1 MKPVITMDDKE
12 LIRLFQERDE
22 RAVAECERQYAA
34 FCRRIAANLL
44 DSPEDVEEILNDVW
58 LAAWQRIPPL
68 VPDSVKAFLGKL
80 VRDISISRFRQE
92 RAEKRFGGPAA
103 ALDELD
109 DCIPSSFSVEEEIE
123 AGELSRL
130 IDGWLRAQKTDER
143 VLFVRRYYFGES
155 VKTLA
160 AAYGCSEARMAQIM
174 LRLRRSL
181 AKAIEKWRD

>member
-1 MKPVITMDDKE
+1 MDDKE
-12 LIRLFQERDE
+12 LIRLFQARDE
-22 RAVAECERQYAA
+22 RAIAECEQKYAA

-44 DSPEDVEEILNDVW
+44 GSPEDVEETLNDVW

-68 VPDSVKAFLGKL
+68 MPVSMKAFLGKL
-80 VRDISISRFRQE
+80 TRDVSISRFRKE

-103 ALDELD
+103 ALDELG

-130 IDGWLRAQKTDER
+130 IDSWLRAQKVDER

-155 VKTLA
+155 VKALA
-160 AAYGCSEARMAQIM
+160 AAYGCGEARMAQIM

>member
-44 DSPEDVEEILNDVW
+44 DSPEDVEETLNDVW

-80 VRDISISRFRQE
+80 VRDISISRFRKE

-103 ALDELD
+103 VLDELD

-160 AAYGCSEARMAQIM
+160 AAYGCSEARMARIM

>member
-80 VRDISISRFRQE
+80 VRDISISRFRKE
-92 RAEKRFGGPAA
+92 RAEKRFSGPAA

-123 AGELSRL
+123 AEVRNI
-130 IDGWLRAQKTDER
+130 IDQAGTTGFILGADCSIHPECPDEHIR
-143 VLFVRRYYFGES
+143 WMVE
-155 VKTLA
+155 A
-160 AAYGCSEARMAQIM
+160 AKNYVGKDAAE
-174 LRLRRSL
+174 
-181 AKAIEKWRD
+181 